1 MTREQLKKQIYDMI
15 NWDLGG
21 TPKKKMDVVNR
32 IMLLI
37 KPENN
42 TTNKF
47 KDDVLSKGQELQ

>member
-1 MTREQLKKQIYDMI
+1 MI